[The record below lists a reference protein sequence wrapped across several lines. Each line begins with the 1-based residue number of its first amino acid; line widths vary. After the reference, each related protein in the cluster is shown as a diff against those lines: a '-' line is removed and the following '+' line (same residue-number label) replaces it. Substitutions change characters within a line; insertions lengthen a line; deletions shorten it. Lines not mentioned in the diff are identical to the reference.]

1 MTNPDVLPPVAV
13 TYDTWVILDTLARLE
28 RILMATQAD
37 VDALVTRLNQ
47 ATADIRQDIADLKAA
62 NPELDLSAL
71 ESKVDALEGLALE
84 NPPSTP

>member
-1 MTNPDVLPPVAV
+1 
-13 TYDTWVILDTLARLE
+13 
-28 RILMATQAD
+28 MATQAD

-62 NPELDLSAL
+62 NPDLDLSAL
-71 ESKVDALEGLALE
+71 EAKVDALEGLALE